1 MKFSKTAWVVLVVLL
16 VLLVDQAVKVWIKTN
31 MALYESIEVTKW
43 FYIYFTENPGMAFGW
58 ELFDKIF
65 LTLFRL
71 FASGALIYYLHTLIK
86 REYRLG
92 YLICVS
98 LILAGALGN
107 IIDCLFY
114 GIVFSDST
122 PVQVAAFLP
131 ESGGY
136 APLLKGRVVD
146 MLYFPLIKTTWP
158 AWVPFY
164 GGESFVFF
172 RPIFNIAD
180 SAISVGIVILLLF
193 YRKDMSRSLEKEVE
207 EEKESVD
214 E

>member
-1 MKFSKTAWVVLVVLL
+1 MKLSRTAWVTLVVTLILL
-16 VLLVDQAVKVWIKTN
+16 IDQGIKIWIKTH
-31 MALYESIEVTKW
+31 MALYESKEITGW

-58 ELFDKIF
+58 EFFDKLF
-65 LTLFRL
+65 LTLFRII
-71 FASGALIYYLHTLIK
+71 ASGVLLYYLISLVK
-86 REYRLG
+86 RKYRLG
-92 YLICVS
+92 YIICIS
-98 LILAGALGN
+98 LIFAGAVGN
-107 IIDCLFY
+107 IVDCLFY
-114 GIVFSDST
+114 GVIFGEST
-122 PVQVAAFLP
+122 PVQVASFLP

-136 APLLKGRVVD
+136 ASFLHGKVVD

-158 AWVPFY
+158 SWVPYY

-193 YRKDMSRSLEKEVE
+193 YRKDLSTSLEK
-207 EEKESVD
+207 KEVD

>member
-1 MKFSKTAWVVLVVLL
+1 MKVSKRAWLVASVIFLILL
-16 VLLVDQAVKVWIKTN
+16 IDQITKIWIKTN
-31 MALYESIEVTKW
+31 MSLYENTEITSW

-58 ELFDKIF
+58 EFFDKVF

-71 FASGALIYYLHTLIK
+71 IFSGLILYYLITLVK
-86 REYRLG
+86 RKYRIG
-92 YLICVS
+92 YVICIS
-98 LILAGALGN
+98 LIFAGAVGN

-114 GIVFSDST
+114 GVLFGEST
-122 PVQVAAFLP
+122 PVQVASFLP

-136 APLLKGRVVD
+136 APLLKGKVVD

-158 AWVPFY
+158 SWVPYY

-180 SAISVGIVILLLF
+180 SAISVGIAILLLF
-193 YRKDMSRSLEKEVE
+193 YRKDLSHSLEKK
-207 EEKESVD
+207 EKTD